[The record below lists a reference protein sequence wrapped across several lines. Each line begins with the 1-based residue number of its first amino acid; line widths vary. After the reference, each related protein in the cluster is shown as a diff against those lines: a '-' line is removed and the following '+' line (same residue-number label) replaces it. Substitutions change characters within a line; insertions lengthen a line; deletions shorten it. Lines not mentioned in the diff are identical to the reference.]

1 MRAPALALMAALLLP
16 GAALADQGAPPAPS
30 PEVQRLLEAKKTL
43 NWNVT
48 LPGKSEKYGHA
59 EALVDAPAEKV
70 RDTAVQFGR
79 YKELHRKFASARVV
93 AKEGDNTDVYMK
105 LPVKLGP
112 IQVDQWEVMRFGPAR
127 MLGGGVH
134 VVEGRGVKG
143 NMKDGHMIITIK
155 PVDAKHSLLKVDLLL
170 VPNMPAPQAMVE
182 EELRDAA
189 LDFVNGLKDKS
200 QGWVGPVVSL

>member
-1 MRAPALALMAALLLP
+1 MRVAAIALFGLLLLP
-16 GAALADQGAPPAPS
+16 AAARADQGAPPAPS
-30 PEVQRLLEAKKTL
+30 PEVQRLLAAKKTL

-48 LPGKSEKYGHA
+48 LPGKREKYGHA
-59 EALVDAPAEKV
+59 EALVDAPADKV

-93 AKEGDNTDVYMK
+93 AKEGDNTDVYLK

-112 IQVDQWEVMRFGPAR
+112 ISVDQWEVMRFGPSRA
-127 MLGGGVH
+127 LPGGVH

-143 NMKDGHMIITIK
+143 NMKDGHLVITIK
-155 PVDAKHSLLKVDLLL
+155 PVDAKHSLLGVDLLL
-170 VPNMPAPQAMVE
+170 VPNMPAPQSMVD

-200 QGWVGPVVSL
+200 QGWVGPVTAL